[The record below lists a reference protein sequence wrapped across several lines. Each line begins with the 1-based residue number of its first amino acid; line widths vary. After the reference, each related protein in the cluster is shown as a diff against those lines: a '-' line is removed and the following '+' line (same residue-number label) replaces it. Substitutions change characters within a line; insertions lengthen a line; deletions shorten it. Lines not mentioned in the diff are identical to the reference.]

1 MVQGISLL
9 FLTIDISGGAFSM
22 LSLAFK
28 AKMDWIAAV
37 TFLGVIIL
45 DSAIIILAFILNPLA
60 ERRRRAALNSDT
72 TVASA
77 TAVVVHQPEGPQQA
91 LGEKEKG
98 SLTLP

>member
-9 FLTIDISGGAFSM
+9 FLTIDISGGVFSM

-28 AKMDWIAAV
+28 PKMDWVAAV

-60 ERRRRAALNSDT
+60 ERRRRAAFNSDNI
-72 TVASA
+72 ASA
-77 TAVVVHQPEGPQQA
+77 TAVEVHHSEGFQQA
-91 LGEKEKG
+91 LGEKEKA
-98 SLTLP
+98 SMAPP

>member
-28 AKMDWIAAV
+28 PKMDWIAAV
-37 TFLGVIIL
+37 TFLGVIVL

-60 ERRRRAALNSDT
+60 KRRRRANSDNI
-72 TVASA
+72 ASA
-77 TAVVVHQPEGPQQA
+77 IAVDMHQSEGPQQA
-91 LGEKEKG
+91 LGENEKD
-98 SLTLP
+98 STTLR